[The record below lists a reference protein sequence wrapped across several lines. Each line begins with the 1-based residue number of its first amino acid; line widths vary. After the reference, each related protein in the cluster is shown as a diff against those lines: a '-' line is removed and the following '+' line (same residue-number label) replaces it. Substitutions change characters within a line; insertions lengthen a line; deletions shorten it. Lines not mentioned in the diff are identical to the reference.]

1 MTKRIISF
9 LLILVLSAF
18 CATAA
23 LADDTFYYMQDIAEI
38 VDDAKEAELDKKL
51 ESISE
56 KYGMTVAV
64 ITVFDLEG
72 VKIDDYAY
80 DIYNILEYGEDGV
93 LLLYSEE
100 DNEACILPVGYGK
113 TAFTNAG
120 KEYIFDEIASEMKA
134 KNYDAAFDEFAD
146 ICDEFIG
153 LAKDGKPFEKRPF
166 DSAMAAVISIIIGFV
181 FAFIATGSMKG
192 QLKSVRMQKAA
203 ANYQRN
209 GSLSLINS
217 TDYFLYSKVDR
228 QKKETN
234 NSSTGSHGSSIRKF

>member
-23 LADDTFYYMQDIAEI
+23 LADDTYYYMQDIAEI
-38 VDDAKEAELDKKL
+38 VDDAKEAELEKKL

-72 VKIDDYAY
+72 LEIGDYANE
-80 DIYNILEYGEDGV
+80 IYNILEYGEDGV

-100 DNEACILPVGYGK
+100 DNEAYILPVGYGK
-113 TAFTNAG
+113 TAFTGAG
-120 KEYIFDEIASEMKA
+120 QDYIFDEISSEMKSE
-134 KNYDAAFDEFAD
+134 NYYGAFDEFAD

-166 DSAMAAVISIIIGFV
+166 DYTMAAVISIIIGFV

-203 ANYQRN
+203 ANYQRA

-234 NSSTGSHGSSIRKF
+234 NSSTDSRGGSSRKF